1 MKKFFKFLIILC
13 LTSNFLFAGGS
24 TDNNENS
31 SVALSPNTQII
42 QENIN
47 NIAYLYQVIDAL
59 SINDVDNNKALE
71 GMASGLL
78 DSLGDEYS
86 FYVSEEDSS
95 DYEEQSTGLYSGIG
109 TYLTKKNPKVVDK
122 KNEEDIEPTDYF
134 VKISSPFPGGP
145 ADRAGLKANDY
156 ITHINGEPVDK
167 LSATEASL
175 KLRGEAGTKVTVT
188 VLRGKTSF
196 DITLI
201 RATVETP
208 STTKSI
214 INNHIGY
221 IQIIQFSTITSEQ
234 FEEDFIELLNDNID
248 SLIIDLRNNR
258 GGVVDAA
265 LNIADI
271 FISEETLLITKQ
283 KETISNNTQITMA
296 NKKTLVDDSF
306 KIIVLVNGGTASS
319 SEILTGALK
328 DNERALVIG
337 STTFGKG
344 IMQQTFPFGKGFV
357 QFTVAKYLTPNSI
370 DIHEV
375 GIEPDIIIE
384 EEIFEDEEIP
394 LFEELMESNKVVE
407 FVDNNPTYSYE
418 NLEKFTEEIN
428 NEKLNKNAL
437 KILVRNEYLSRMDYE
452 KRPVYDLFLDEALKE
467 AVNQLEK

>member
-1 MKKFFKFLIILC
+1 MKKFFNFLTFLC
-13 LTSNFLFAGGS
+13 LSTSFLYAGGS
-24 TDNNENS
+24 SDNNDNS
-31 SVALSPNTQII
+31 SVAQSPNTQII

-59 SINDVDNNKALE
+59 SINDIDNQKALE

-78 DSLGDEYS
+78 DSLGDDYS
-86 FYVSEEDSS
+86 FYVTEEDSKE
-95 DYEEQSTGLYSGIG
+95 YEEQSTGLYSGIG

-122 KNEEDIEPTDYF
+122 KNEEERDSTDYF

-156 ITHINGEPVDK
+156 ITHINGESVDR
-167 LSATEASL
+167 LNATESSL
-175 KLRGEAGTKVTVT
+175 LLRGEEGTSVTVT
-188 VLRGKTSF
+188 VLRGNTSF
-196 DITLI
+196 DITLV
-201 RATVETP
+201 RETVETP

-221 IQIIQFSTITSEQ
+221 IQILQFSTITAEQ
-234 FEEDFIELLNDNID
+234 FIDDFKELLKEDID
-248 SLIIDLRNNR
+248 SLVIDLRNNR

-265 LNIADI
+265 LNIADV
-271 FISEETLLITKQ
+271 FISDKTLLITKQ

-296 NKKTLVDDSF
+296 NKETLVKDDF
-306 KIIVLVNGGTASS
+306 DVVVLVNGGTASS

-328 DNERALVIG
+328 DNNRALIIG

-370 DIHEV
+370 DIHEI
-375 GIEPDIIIE
+375 GIDPDILIE

-394 LFEELMESNKVVE
+394 LFEELMESNKVIE
-407 FVDNNPTYSYE
+407 FVDKNPTYSYE
-418 NLEKFTEEIN
+418 NLDKFAAEIN
-428 NEKLNKNAL
+428 NEK
-437 KILVRNEYLSRMDYE
+437 
-452 KRPVYDLFLDEALKE
+452 
-467 AVNQLEK
+467 